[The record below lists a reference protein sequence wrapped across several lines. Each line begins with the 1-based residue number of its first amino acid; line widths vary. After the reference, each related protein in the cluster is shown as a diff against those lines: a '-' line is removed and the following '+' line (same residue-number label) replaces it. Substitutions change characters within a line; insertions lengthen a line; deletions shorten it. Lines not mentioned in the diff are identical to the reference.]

1 MSNDYDWRTNLFV
14 YGTLK
19 KNGRL
24 HSVLGNSSEF
34 VGTYVTADDK
44 YDLFSYAKSFPILVA
59 REKGFRIR
67 GEVWSVTPETM
78 DRVNAIESGSS
89 YYPFQI
95 DVMNEV
101 TKEYEVGSV
110 LVFMFPGN
118 IHRLMPVK
126 DIEAV
131 DNIKEWSL

>member
-19 KNGRL
+19 KGGRL
-24 HSVLGNSSEF
+24 HSVLGNSSDYI
-34 VGTYVTADDK
+34 GTYITADDK
-44 YDLFSYAKSFPILVA
+44 YDLFSYARSFPILVA

-95 DVMNEV
+95 DVMNET

-118 IHRLMPVK
+118 NHRLMPVK

-131 DNIKEWSL
+131 DNIKEWSV

>member
-14 YGTLK
+14 YGTQK
-19 KNGRL
+19 KGGRL

-34 VGTYVTADDK
+34 VGTYLTVDSK
-44 YDLFSYAKSFPILVA
+44 FDLFSYARSFPILVA

-67 GEVWSVTPETM
+67 GEVWSVAPETM

-118 IHRLMPVK
+118 NHRLMPVK

>member
-118 IHRLMPVK
+118 NHRLMPVK

-131 DNIKEWSL
+131 DNIKEWQT

>member
-1 MSNDYDWRTNLFV
+1 MSNEYDWRTNLFV

-78 DRVNAIESGSS
+78 DRANAIESGSS

-118 IHRLMPVK
+118 NHRLMPVK

>member
-34 VGTYVTADDK
+34 VGTYVTADNK

-110 LVFMFPGN
+110 LVFMVPGN
-118 IHRLMPVK
+118 NHSLMPVK

-131 DNIKEWSL
+131 DNIKEWSI

>member
-59 REKGFRIR
+59 REIGFRIR

-78 DRVNAIESGSS
+78 DRVNDIESGSS

-118 IHRLMPVK
+118 NHRLMPVK

>member
-118 IHRLMPVK
+118 NHRLMPVK

-131 DNIKEWSL
+131 DNVKEWKL

>member
-110 LVFMFPGN
+110 LVFMFRGN
-118 IHRLMPVK
+118 NHRLMPVK

>member
-19 KNGRL
+19 KGGRL

-34 VGTYVTADDK
+34 VGTYLTVDSK
-44 YDLFSYAKSFPILVA
+44 FDLFSYARSFPILVA
-59 REKGFRIR
+59 REKGYQIK

-89 YYPFQI
+89 YYHFQI
-95 DVMNEV
+95 DVV
-101 TKEYEVGSV
+101 KEQTGM
-110 LVFMFPGN
+110 LKFPPEYLSG
-118 IHRLMPVK
+118 
-126 DIEAV
+126 
-131 DNIKEWSL
+131 

>member
-34 VGTYVTADDK
+34 VGTYVTADNK

-118 IHRLMPVK
+118 NHSLMPVK

-131 DNIKEWSL
+131 DNIKEWSI

>member
-95 DVMNEV
+95 DVKNEV

-118 IHRLMPVK
+118 NHRLMPVK

>member
-34 VGTYVTADDK
+34 VGTYVTADNK

-89 YYPFQI
+89 YYHFQI

-118 IHRLMPVK
+118 NHRLMPVK

-131 DNIKEWSL
+131 DNIKEWSI

>member
-34 VGTYVTADDK
+34 VGTYVTADNK

-118 IHRLMPVK
+118 NHRLMPVK

-131 DNIKEWSL
+131 DNVKEWKL

>member
-19 KNGRL
+19 KGGRL
-24 HSVLGNSSEF
+24 HSVLGNSSEYI
-34 VGTYVTADDK
+34 GTYITANDK
-44 YDLFSYAKSFPILVA
+44 YDLFSYARSFPILVA

-78 DRVNAIESGSS
+78 DRVNAIESGS
-89 YYPFQI
+89 
-95 DVMNEV
+95 
-101 TKEYEVGSV
+101 YEVGSV

-118 IHRLMPVK
+118 NHRLMPVNEL
-126 DIEAV
+126 DAV
-131 DNIKEWSL
+131 NNIKEWSV

>member
-118 IHRLMPVK
+118 NHRLMPVK
-126 DIEAV
+126 DSEAV

>member
-34 VGTYVTADDK
+34 VGTYVTADNK

-118 IHRLMPVK
+118 NHRLMPVK

-131 DNIKEWSL
+131 DNIKEWSI

>member
-78 DRVNAIESGSS
+78 DRVNAIESASS

-101 TKEYEVGSV
+101 RKVYEVGSV
-110 LVFMFPGN
+110 LVCMFPGN
-118 IHRLMPVK
+118 KYRLMPVK

-131 DNIKEWSL
+131 DNVKEWKL

>member
-1 MSNDYDWRTNLFV
+1 
-14 YGTLK
+14 
-19 KNGRL
+19 
-24 HSVLGNSSEF
+24 
-34 VGTYVTADDK
+34 
-44 YDLFSYAKSFPILVA
+44 
-59 REKGFRIR
+59 
-67 GEVWSVTPETM
+67 M
-78 DRVNAIESGSS
+78 DRVNASESGSS

-118 IHRLMPVK
+118 NHRLMPVK